1 MSSPSSSSSEVSEQQ
16 QHCSFV
22 VPLHL
27 VSNYYSTNPKVNTIP
42 GLYVFPNYISQ
53 EEAEHIVNNILDANG
68 WCSGEICRRQQHYGY
83 LYYHTRHHLPNLQP
97 KKQEVSSLKSLDF
110 DSFWSEL
117 FWDKMIKRDGLFNC
131 DTSYH
136 VWKNNLESNTRE
148 QHDENAKRAEPQC
161 LVNEYM
167 GNQGIASHVDN
178 VNAFGDVIVGISLL
192 NPVYMT
198 FRKDKLETR
207 ILLPS
212 NSCYILTGESRFEWR
227 HGITHMKQIYVPREY
242 LVPEATKSS
251 TNSSSEDE
259 TEGKMFIRE
268 ENYRRIS
275 LTFRFIKIDGTKK
288 VEGNEPKEEGAW

>member
-1 MSSPSSSSSEVSEQQ
+1 MSSPSSSSSSNHVSE
-16 QHCSFV
+16 FV
-22 VPLHL
+22 VPPHL
-27 VSNYYSTNPKVNTIP
+27 VSKYYSTNPKVNTIT
-42 GLYVFPNYISQ
+42 GLYVFPNYLSQ
-53 EEAEHIVNNILDANG
+53 EEASNIMNNILDANE

-97 KKQEVSSLKSLDF
+97 KKQEVSSLKSMDF

-117 FWDKMIKRDGLFNC
+117 FWEKMIKRDGLFNC

-136 VWKNNLESNTRE
+136 VWKENVESNHGNE
-148 QHDENAKRAEPQC
+148 HDENAKRAEPQC

-198 FRKDKLETR
+198 FRKDKLETK
-207 ILLPS
+207 ILLPP
-212 NSCYILTGESRFEWR
+212 NSCYVLTGESRFEWR

-242 LVPEATKSS
+242 LVSEEEAI
-251 TNSSSEDE
+251 TNSSDVEDE
-259 TEGKMFIRE
+259 AEGKMFIRE
-268 ENYRRIS
+268 DNYRRIS

-288 VEGNEPKEEGAW
+288 VVGTEPKEEGAW